1 MGLQPKRVNQVLKGA
16 LREAGIRYTR
26 DEAEYK
32 ADRNR
37 EGRKIPAG
45 RVAARVG
52 VLSWY
57 DLKIDSCEEGAPERV
72 EIPVSMHIGAPSEPV
87 VKVGDTVTE
96 GQLIA
101 RIPEG
106 AMGANIHASI
116 SGKVVSVEG
125 RIIIERTGR

>member
-1 MGLQPKRVNQVLKGA
+1 MKATFKRGVHLNYGSKEPTKHLH
-16 LREAGIRYTR
+16 TR
-26 DEAEYK
+26 DFVS
-32 ADRNR
+32 DTVQL
-37 EGRKIPAG
+37 IM
-45 RVAARVG
+45 
-52 VLSWY
+52 
-57 DLKIDSCEEGAPERV
+57 
-72 EIPVSMHIGAPSEPV
+72 SMHIGAPSEPV

-116 SGKVVSVEG
+116 SGKVVSVGG